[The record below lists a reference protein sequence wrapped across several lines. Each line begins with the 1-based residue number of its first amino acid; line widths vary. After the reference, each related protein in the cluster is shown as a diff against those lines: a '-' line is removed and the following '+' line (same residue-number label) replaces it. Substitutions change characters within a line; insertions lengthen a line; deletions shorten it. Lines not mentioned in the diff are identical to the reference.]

1 MENKLYNLYTFLFIM
16 VLDND
21 IFKTSPDYYREKC
34 ANILGISG
42 GKKEFVKYPERW
54 DEYSKL
60 WKVDHE
66 DYELMN
72 IINFLLYVYNSGRYI
87 LNPKSAIN
95 AYKNYIGGVNKIP
108 TSEYIRKQA
117 HAVIQEALDEAIKLI
132 YSRESDVKYL
142 LALERYEKLN
152 ILNSI

>member
-1 MENKLYNLYTFLFIM
+1 M

-54 DEYSKL
+54 DDYSKL
-60 WKVDHE
+60 WRISTHHE

-72 IINFLLYVYNSGRYI
+72 ILNFILDDFILDVYNNGAYK

-95 AYKNYIGGVNKIP
+95 AYKNYIGDVNKIP

-117 HAVIQEALDEAIKLI
+117 HAVIQETLDEAIELI
-132 YSRESDVKYL
+132 YSRESNVKYL
-142 LALERYEKLN
+142 IAFERQSKLDH
-152 ILNSI
+152 LKSLW

>member
-60 WKVDHE
+60 WKV
-66 DYELMN
+66 
-72 IINFLLYVYNSGRYI
+72 GR
-87 LNPKSAIN
+87 
-95 AYKNYIGGVNKIP
+95 
-108 TSEYIRKQA
+108 
-117 HAVIQEALDEAIKLI
+117 
-132 YSRESDVKYL
+132 
-142 LALERYEKLN
+142 
-152 ILNSI
+152 